1 MKITKKRIFE
11 IIKEELEEA
20 HMDREGDMAKG
31 QLYHIAKNAMTLFDS
46 LNDEDQLQGWVQ
58 SKITKAADYMKTVR
72 DYLEY
77 EMGVEM
83 MDPEEVEDIIDP
95 EDIIDEGMKDLHT
108 EIGNMI
114 EEKGIMES
122 VQDLAKEMNVSPLDV
137 VTVMGDM
144 LVKLEEG
151 Y

>member
-1 MKITKKRIFE
+1 MKITKKRILE

-31 QLYHIAKNAMTLFDS
+31 QLYHTAKNAMTLFDS
-46 LNDEDQLQGWVQ
+46 LKDGDQLEGWVQ
-58 SKITKAADYMKTVR
+58 SKITKAADYMKSVR

-83 MDPEEVEDIIDP
+83 MDPEQVEDMVDP
-95 EDIIDEGMKDLHT
+95 DDVLDEGMKDFAI
-108 EIGNMI
+108 EIENAI
-114 EEKGIMES
+114 IEKGIMKS
-122 VQDLAKEMNVSPLDV
+122 VRELAVEMNVDADDIV
-137 VTVMGDM
+137 AVMGDM
-144 LVKLEEG
+144 LVTLEEG

>member
-1 MKITKKRIFE
+1 MKITKNRILE

-46 LNDEDQLQGWVQ
+46 LKDEDQLEGWVQ
-58 SKITKAADYMKTVR
+58 SKITKAGDYMKSVR

-83 MDPEEVEDIIDP
+83 MDPEEVEDMVDP
-95 EDIIDEGMKDLHT
+95 DDVLDEGMKDFAI
-108 EIGNMI
+108 EIENAI
-114 EEKGIMES
+114 IEKGIMKS
-122 VQDLAKEMNVSPLDV
+122 VRELAVEMNVDADDIV
-137 VTVMGDM
+137 AVMGDM
-144 LVKLEEG
+144 LVTLEEG

>member
-108 EIGNMI
+108 QIGNMI